1 VSGMSTS
8 PRSWVVALAAVI
20 MLVLVSLTAV
30 MGYQLVT
37 KEMEPMASTEAVKSG
52 TGDLRTDLDPLL
64 TRFPVLAGM
73 TGARWMSGT
82 YGRGEV
88 PGPSTYW
95 IDAVVTLPA
104 GRVEQLVAAHSPTA
118 QGKIPEVSEGLRAQ
132 LPAGP
137 FLTGDVLNRVF
148 THERWSASV
157 YLDPTTN
164 QVVLTATGT

>member
-1 VSGMSTS
+1 VNGSTS
-8 PRSWVVALAAVI
+8 PRSWVVALAAVVT
-20 MLVLVSLTAV
+20 LVLVSLGAV
-30 MGYQLVT
+30 MGYQLLT
-37 KEMEPMASTEAVKSG
+37 KGMEPMASTEAVKSG
-52 TGDLRTDLDPLL
+52 TGELRTDLDPLR
-64 TRFPVLAGM
+64 TRFPVLAEM
-73 TGARWMSGT
+73 TDARWMSGT

-104 GRVEQLVAAHSPTA
+104 GRVEQLVAAHSPTT
-118 QGKIPEVSEGLRAQ
+118 QGKTPEVSEGLRAQ

-137 FLTGDVLNRVF
+137 FLTGDALNRVF